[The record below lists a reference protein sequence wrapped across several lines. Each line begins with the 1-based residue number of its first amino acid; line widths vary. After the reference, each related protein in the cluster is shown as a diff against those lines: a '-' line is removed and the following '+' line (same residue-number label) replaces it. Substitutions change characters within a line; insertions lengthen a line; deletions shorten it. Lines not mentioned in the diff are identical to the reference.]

1 MGIMVKE
8 FDKEYSENVQELMIE
23 LFMETDEILKKFKS
37 NLRH

>member
-1 MGIMVKE
+1 MGFMVKD

-23 LFMETDEILKKFKS
+23 LFMETDEILKKFKT

>member
-1 MGIMVKE
+1 MGLMVKD

-23 LFMETDEILKKFKS
+23 LFMETDEILKKFKV